1 MDMDR
6 TKNRKLLVG
15 GAAAA
20 FVLGAGAVAGAAVG
34 AGPFE
39 TNDSG
44 LDSPSEMSEATQA
57 TTPNSLPEDGFPSG
71 GVDGARTESTTFV
84 DIPVG
89 GTQTLAAGAA
99 GFVTVT
105 RDASGVLRVVAV
117 APAAGW
123 VFEIEPGDEI
133 GEAEVDFRNGVS
145 RVQFNAEL
153 EDGAVRVR
161 VRTRG
166 VAAVPTTGGTLP
178 DGTLPRTDNSGPGS
192 LNSGPGS
199 VDEDGNSGPGSGT
212 TAPTTPGTLDD
223 NGGGSNSGPGGGGD
237 DDSGSDDDGGESGSG
252 SSGSG
257 GSGPG

>member
-1 MDMDR
+1 MDT

-44 LDSPSEMSEATQA
+44 LDSPQDLSEATQA
-57 TTPNSLPEDGFPSG
+57 TTPDSLPDDGFPSG

-105 RDASGVLRVVAV
+105 RDASGALRVVAV

-123 VFEIEPGDEI
+123 VFEIEPGDEF

-166 VAAVPTTGGTLP
+166 VAATPTTGGTLP

-199 VDEDGNSGPGSGT
+199 VDDDNSGPGSGGT
-212 TAPTTPGTLDD
+212 VATTPGTVGDD
-223 NGGGSNSGPGGGGD
+223 GGNSGPGGGD
-237 DDSGSDDDGGESGSG
+237 DDTELDDNSGSG
-252 SSGSG
+252 SSGG
-257 GSGPG
+257 GGNSGPG

>member
-1 MDMDR
+1 MDT
-6 TKNRKLLVG
+6 TKNRRLLVG

-39 TNDSG
+39 TDDSG
-44 LDSPSEMSEATQA
+44 FDSPSDLSDATAA
-57 TTPNSLPEDGFPSG
+57 TTPDSAPDGFPSG

-84 DIPVG
+84 DIPIG
-89 GTQTLAAGAA
+89 GTQTLGAGAA

-105 RDASGVLRVVAV
+105 RDATGLHVVAV
-117 APAAGW
+117 APANGW
-123 VFEIEPGDEI
+123 VFEVEPGDEI

-166 VAAVPTTGGTLP
+166 DAASPTTGGTLP
-178 DGTLPRTDNSGPGS
+178 DGTLPDGTLPRVDNSGPGS

-199 VDEDGNSGPGSGT
+199 VDDHGGNSGPGSGGDDDSGFDDHGGDSGNSG
-212 TAPTTPGTLDD
+212 PGSGGDD
-223 NGGGSNSGPGGGGD
+223 DSGFDDHGGDSGNSGPGGGGHD
-237 DDSGSDDDGGESGSG
+237 D
-252 SSGSG
+252 
-257 GSGPG
+257 

>member
-1 MDMDR
+1 MDMDT
-6 TKNRKLLVG
+6 TKDRKLLVG

-39 TNDSG
+39 TDDSG
-44 LDSPSEMSEATQA
+44 LDSPRDLSEATQA
-57 TTPNSLPEDGFPSG
+57 TTPNSLPDDGFPSG

-105 RDASGVLRVVAV
+105 RDASGALRVVAV

-166 VAAVPTTGGTLP
+166 VAAAPTTGGTVP
-178 DGTLPRTDNSGPGS
+178 DDTLPRTDNSGPGS

-199 VDEDGNSGPGSGT
+199 VDDGSNSGPGSGGT
-212 TAPTTPGTLDD
+212 VATTPGTVDD
-223 NGGGSNSGPGGGGD
+223 HGGNSGPGGG
-237 DDSGSDDDGGESGSG
+237 SDDTGFDDHGGHSGSG
-252 SSGSG
+252 SSGG
-257 GSGPG
+257 AGNSGPG

>member
-1 MDMDR
+1 MDT

-39 TNDSG
+39 TDDSG
-44 LDSPSEMSEATQA
+44 FDSPSDTSDATSV
-57 TTPNSLPEDGFPSG
+57 TSPDSLPDDSLPSATLPSG
-71 GVDGARTESTTFV
+71 RVDGARTEATQLA
-84 DIPVG
+84 DLPIG
-89 GTQTLAAGAA
+89 GTGTFAAGPA

-105 RDASGVLRVVAV
+105 RDANGLLRVVA
-117 APAAGW
+117 ATPAAGW
-123 VFEIEPGDEI
+123 TFEIEPGDEL

-153 EDGAVRVR
+153 EDGVVRIR

-166 VAAVPTTGGTLP
+166 AAVAPGGTLP
-178 DGTLPRTDNSGPGS
+178 DGTLPRVDNSGPGS

-199 VDEDGNSGPGSGT
+199 VDAGDDSSGPG
-212 TAPTTPGTLDD
+212 A
-223 NGGGSNSGPGGGGD
+223 GGGD
-237 DDSGSDDDGGESGSG
+237 SSSSGSGGDSSGSG

-257 GSGPG
+257 GHGSDD

>member
-1 MDMDR
+1 MDT

-39 TNDSG
+39 TDDSG
-44 LDSPSEMSEATQA
+44 LDSPSDTSDATSV
-57 TTPNSLPEDGFPSG
+57 TSPDSLPDDSLPSATLPSG
-71 GVDGARTESTTFV
+71 RVDGARTEATQLVDLPIGGSGTF
-84 DIPVG
+84 
-89 GTQTLAAGAA
+89 AAGPA

-105 RDASGVLRVVAV
+105 RDANGLLRVVA
-117 APAAGW
+117 ATPAAGW
-123 VFEIEPGDEI
+123 TFEIEPGDEL

-153 EDGAVRVR
+153 EDGVVRIR

-166 VAAVPTTGGTLP
+166 APVAPGGTLP
-178 DGTLPRTDNSGPGS
+178 DATLPRVDNSGPGS

-199 VDEDGNSGPGSGT
+199 VNRGSGSDSSGPGSG
-212 TAPTTPGTLDD
+212 DD
-223 NGGGSNSGPGGGGD
+223 D
-237 DDSGSDDDGGESGSG
+237 DDSGFDDDGSASGSGSG

-257 GSGPG
+257 GHGSDD